1 MELFL
6 DIFSGID
13 FTDSRV
19 QIFSVVFVA
28 VIFLT
33 VLVIFFVFKIF
44 IPKSKM
50 RDIETI
56 NSAIIRLEKLML
68 FDRVVLISSASI
80 AIIIAILHLVKV
92 IDVFQLP
99 FPFCLLFQTERVYHM
114 SLLTAKNIRFLI
126 ATFLHFITAN
136 DSCNNF
142 VNKHSQVRITDS
154 GRFILC
160 R

>member
-56 NSAIIRLEKLML
+56 NSAIIRIEKLML
-68 FDRVVLISSASI
+68 FDRVVLISSSSI
-80 AIIIAILHLVKV
+80 AIIVAVLHLAKV

-99 FPFCLLFQTERVYHM
+99 FPLSMCIVVNISIIPIFIIAVFGRNGISPNQHKLNDLRR
-114 SLLTAKNIRFLI
+114 LRDNAKTNQ
-126 ATFLHFITAN
+126 H
-136 DSCNNF
+136 D
-142 VNKHSQVRITDS
+142 K
-154 GRFILC
+154 
-160 R
+160 